1 MVNSNFNFKNHI
13 LPDFS
18 ITLEILENFG
28 FVLCLFWLVNYERHW
43 YLLSFT
49 IVDKHF
55 FFIWLFLGILALFL
69 NLKTTGKIWFDIN
82 KNKFYHSKPTVSE
95 KSLKLPLQSF
105 LLLACSGKICLI
117 WRNSQHLWNFVFRHK
132 LSLFCHFSVFFVKS
146 RNLGFAQFCDFT
158 EKSFWK
164 WTKFGFEAL

>member
-1 MVNSNFNFKNHI
+1 MPWIFSTKKYNFLNFWNWMLNSNFNFKNHI

-117 WRNSQHLWNFVFRHK
+117 NSNSTFVSMIQCFNSSVEITDIYPASKIFREI
-132 LSLFCHFSVFFVKS
+132 
-146 RNLGFAQFCDFT
+146 NL
-158 EKSFWK
+158 
-164 WTKFGFEAL
+164 

>member
-117 WRNSQHLWNFVFRHK
+117 IVKCFDKSKNKCQVIDNHSSYCLSNSAQ
-132 LSLFCHFSVFFVKS
+132 
-146 RNLGFAQFCDFT
+146 NLIEMT
-158 EKSFWK
+158 
-164 WTKFGFEAL
+164 

>member
-69 NLKTTGKIWFDIN
+69 NLKTTGKICFDIN

-117 WRNSQHLWNFVFRHK
+117 KKNSRIVDVFRYCTK
-132 LSLFCHFSVFFVKS
+132 CQVKIQQS
-146 RNLGFAQFCDFT
+146 NQKC
-158 EKSFWK
+158 
-164 WTKFGFEAL
+164 ALNQWFLLEQL

>member
-117 WRNSQHLWNFVFRHK
+117 KYYYFCTFSKSVPYPKENRNKTQYSK
-132 LSLFCHFSVFFVKS
+132 
-146 RNLGFAQFCDFT
+146 
-158 EKSFWK
+158 
-164 WTKFGFEAL
+164 

>member
-1 MVNSNFNFKNHI
+1 MLNSNFNFKNHI

-18 ITLEILENFG
+18 ITLEILENFE

-55 FFIWLFLGILALFL
+55 FLIWLFLGILALFL

-117 WRNSQHLWNFVFRHK
+117 YHFLCKKWLCNIIKDCFCQLKSGHGSQMF
-132 LSLFCHFSVFFVKS
+132 FFVE
-146 RNLGFAQFCDFT
+146 G
-158 EKSFWK
+158 EKRVLDGHLCIYLLHTTVF
-164 WTKFGFEAL
+164 

>member
-1 MVNSNFNFKNHI
+1 MNFQHEKKYNFLNCWNWMVNSNFNFKNHI

-117 WRNSQHLWNFVFRHK
+117 VNIIRNR
-132 LSLFCHFSVFFVKS
+132 
-146 RNLGFAQFCDFT
+146 ADF
-158 EKSFWK
+158 
-164 WTKFGFEAL
+164 LQIQI

>member
-18 ITLEILENFG
+18 ITLEIIENFG

-117 WRNSQHLWNFVFRHK
+117 ERKSIKTCVKFHSNFFSKIQYSYHKNPQNEAPYSQRI
-132 LSLFCHFSVFFVKS
+132 
-146 RNLGFAQFCDFT
+146 
-158 EKSFWK
+158 
-164 WTKFGFEAL
+164 KF

>member
-69 NLKTTGKIWFDIN
+69 NLKPTGKMWFDIN

-117 WRNSQHLWNFVFRHK
+117 KIFREKFKTSMYVIFQEFSHPAQCVWTLRNTILAKIS
-132 LSLFCHFSVFFVKS
+132 
-146 RNLGFAQFCDFT
+146 
-158 EKSFWK
+158 WK
-164 WTKFGFEAL
+164 QPIY

>member
-117 WRNSQHLWNFVFRHK
+117 VLQCKWFLAFLAFSREKWVNFSRISREMKNARNVHL
-132 LSLFCHFSVFFVKS
+132 
-146 RNLGFAQFCDFT
+146 
-158 EKSFWK
+158 
-164 WTKFGFEAL
+164 

>member
-13 LPDFS
+13 LPVFS

-28 FVLCLFWLVNYERHW
+28 FVLCLFWLVNYEWHW

-117 WRNSQHLWNFVFRHK
+117 VRHRCWTHIILLKSENCITFCFITVSSMIRLPIIITKKQKIWQNSSPQK
-132 LSLFCHFSVFFVKS
+132 LIV
-146 RNLGFAQFCDFT
+146 
-158 EKSFWK
+158 
-164 WTKFGFEAL
+164 AL